1 MDYCINKDKD
11 KVIIYEL
18 HRWYNGWTKVQKKT
32 PRTLESV
39 ILDKNNAQRLC
50 DDIVKFQESEK
61 WYTDRGIPYRRGY
74 LLYGPPGTGKTSFTT
89 AVASALKLN
98 ICYLN
103 LSSGRLND
111 DSLNNVLSHAPPNSI
126 ILLEDVDAIFKQR
139 EQVQEGR
146 GQQVS
151 FSGLLNALDG
161 VRSQEGRILFM
172 TTNHKEKLDPALL
185 RPGRCDVHLE
195 LCNATY
201 PMIKGLFL
209 KFFPGQEEKADQLA
223 SMLPEKKISMAK
235 LQGHFLKN
243 RHSVDNV
250 FENYQQLLNEKKQDN
265 QMTIREWLDRLNLYH
280 YLPMFT
286 KNQVYLIGEIKYH
299 YDKQRRRH
307 RLGRKLNENFK
318 FKEPKEE
325 MRIQQYICN
334 DHAGI
339 EDSKYLTEET
349 ARRMLK
355 NYIKNEDLQ
364 KEFVDMIEP
373 DTITGF
379 QLKDIL

>member
-139 EQVQEGR
+139 EQV
-146 GQQVS
+146 
-151 FSGLLNALDG
+151 
-161 VRSQEGRILFM
+161 
-172 TTNHKEKLDPALL
+172 
-185 RPGRCDVHLE
+185 
-195 LCNATY
+195 
-201 PMIKGLFL
+201 
-209 KFFPGQEEKADQLA
+209 
-223 SMLPEKKISMAK
+223 
-235 LQGHFLKN
+235 
-243 RHSVDNV
+243 
-250 FENYQQLLNEKKQDN
+250 
-265 QMTIREWLDRLNLYH
+265 
-280 YLPMFT
+280 
-286 KNQVYLIGEIKYH
+286 
-299 YDKQRRRH
+299 
-307 RLGRKLNENFK
+307 
-318 FKEPKEE
+318 
-325 MRIQQYICN
+325 
-334 DHAGI
+334 
-339 EDSKYLTEET
+339 
-349 ARRMLK
+349 
-355 NYIKNEDLQ
+355 
-364 KEFVDMIEP
+364 
-373 DTITGF
+373 
-379 QLKDIL
+379 